1 MSTPPPRPDL
11 PTVPPKAPRNWG
23 SLFFTVLA
31 LVGGLHA
38 LLMLGLEGG
47 RALYTRREVAR
58 LEAEISTLQ
67 AEADTLAAVVAH
79 GNDPAYREQLAR
91 AAGFIYPDEDRILTL
106 RP

>member
-1 MSTPPPRPDL
+1 MVPPRGS
-11 PTVPPKAPRNWG
+11 RNWG

-47 RALYTRREVAR
+47 RALYTRREVVR
-58 LEAEISTLQ
+58 LEAEISALQ
-67 AEADTLAAVVAH
+67 AEASALEAAVAH
-79 GNDPAYREQLAR
+79 GNDLAYREQLAR
-91 AAGFIYPDEDRILTL
+91 AAGFIYPDEDRILTS